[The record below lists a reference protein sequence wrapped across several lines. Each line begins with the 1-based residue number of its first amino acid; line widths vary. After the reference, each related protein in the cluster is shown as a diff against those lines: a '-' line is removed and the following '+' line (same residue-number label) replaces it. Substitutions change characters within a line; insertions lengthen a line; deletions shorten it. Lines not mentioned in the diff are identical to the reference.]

1 MVMHQQSWR
10 ASYPRRFSE
19 QLEDPTLTGSN
30 VTCCSRRKMVAKI
43 AAAPPPPPLALGE
56 TQRKAVRPAKG
67 TPIESRQLGAARPL
81 RTLWRT
87 LSCFRASRK
96 EKATSWSG
104 ASRALLSSSGV
115 SSLKKSRTETSNVTF
130 SSTLAT
136 SPLLQLVE
144 HLFLTA
150 KRHPIKVL
158 SSSRVNL
165 RVRPPR
171 SVSSSIQAIS
181 RLGTLAV

>member
-1 MVMHQQSWR
+1 MEMHQQSWR
-10 ASYPRRFSE
+10 ASHPRKFSKA
-19 QLEDPTLTGSN
+19 LEDPTLTGSN
-30 VTCCSRRKMVAKI
+30 VTCCSRRKMAAKI
-43 AAAPPPPPLALGE
+43 AAAPTPPPRP

-67 TPIESRQLGAARPL
+67 TPIESRQLEAARPL

-104 ASRALLSSSGV
+104 ASRALLSSSEV
-115 SSLKKSRTETSNVTF
+115 SSLKKSRTETSKVTF
-130 SSTLAT
+130 SSTLVT
-136 SPLLQLVE
+136 SLLLQLVE